1 MRHTLSNGQDGGNSY
16 KMLILF
22 HSGSESTKTVGEV
35 FRHKLSKSY
44 TVDMV
49 QVSPDLD
56 HQIIS
61 DYDFL
66 LFGSPT
72 YHCRPSTSMTD
83 FVDRMPGLDSPKM
96 AFAFITCGLYTGNC
110 LRILIQRLWEKN
122 IITVGHLQVRG
133 PASDG
138 ALLFPSWLFPMFK
151 YEKNAR
157 KKIEESVSEIGDLL
171 RAQTSELKTP
181 FYKWYVPLNNIAS
194 FFGEKVY
201 DGYRGR
207 LHVLSDRCINCNLCV
222 KNCERGCWAEGGE
235 YPSFDP
241 TNCELCL
248 ECVHHCPKKAV
259 VFSEKMKDKPRL
271 DVAFYRELKATLLG
285 DRGIELLKE

>member
-56 HQIIS
+56 HQIIF

-66 LFGSPT
+66 LSGSPT

-83 FVDRMPGLDSPKM
+83 FIDRMPGLDSPKM
-96 AFAFITCGLYTGNC
+96 AFALITCGLYTGNC

-138 ALLFPSWLFPMFK
+138 ALLFPSWLSPMFK
-151 YEKNAR
+151 YEKNTR
-157 KKIEESVSEIGDLL
+157 KKIEESVSEIGDLS
-171 RAQTSELKTP
+171 RAQTSELKNSILQM
-181 FYKWYVPLNNIAS
+181 VCAAQQ
-194 FFGEKVY
+194 
-201 DGYRGR
+201 YRQLFWRKGAR
-207 LHVLSDRCINCNLCV
+207 RI
-222 KNCERGCWAEGGE
+222 
-235 YPSFDP
+235 
-241 TNCELCL
+241 
-248 ECVHHCPKKAV
+248 
-259 VFSEKMKDKPRL
+259 
-271 DVAFYRELKATLLG
+271 
-285 DRGIELLKE
+285 